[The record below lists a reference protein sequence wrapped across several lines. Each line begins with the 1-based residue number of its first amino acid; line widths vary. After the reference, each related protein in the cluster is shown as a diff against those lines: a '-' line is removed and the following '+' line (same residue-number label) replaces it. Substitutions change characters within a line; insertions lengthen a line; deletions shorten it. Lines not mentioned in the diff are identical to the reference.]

1 MKRDFTPRRRW
12 APKILVATY
21 CLAIAFSTEGNELVG
36 KVVSVSDGDTL
47 KVLVNDQQIKIR
59 LGGIDAPESD
69 QPFAVFVTFC

>member
-1 MKRDFTPRRRW
+1 MKRHFTPRRGG
-12 APKILVATY
+12 AAKILVATY
-21 CLAIAFSTEGNELVG
+21 CLAIAFSTEANELVG
-36 KVVSVSDGDTL
+36 KVVSISDGDTL

>member
-1 MKRDFTPRRRW
+1 MKQLLIVTC
-12 APKILVATY
+12 
-21 CLAIAFSTEGNELVG
+21 CLAIAFSTEANELVG